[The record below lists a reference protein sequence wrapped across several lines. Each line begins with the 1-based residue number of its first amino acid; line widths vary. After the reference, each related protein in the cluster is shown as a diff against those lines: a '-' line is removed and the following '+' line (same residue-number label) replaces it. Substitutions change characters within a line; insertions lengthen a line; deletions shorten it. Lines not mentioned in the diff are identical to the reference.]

1 MLLSQPCDFASSTTG
16 QALGCIGPQAL
27 LPSYAAAMFVCF
39 CDSVF
44 HLTSIS
50 LYISQFRTNIL
61 LRNYILKKNYNL

>member
-44 HLTSIS
+44 HLTLIS
-50 LYISQFRTNIL
+50 LYISHGFV
-61 LRNYILKKNYNL
+61 LKFF